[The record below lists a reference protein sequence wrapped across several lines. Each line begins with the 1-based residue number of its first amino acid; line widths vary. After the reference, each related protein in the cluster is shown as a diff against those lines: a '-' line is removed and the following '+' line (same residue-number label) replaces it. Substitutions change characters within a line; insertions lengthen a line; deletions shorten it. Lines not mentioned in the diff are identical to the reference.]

1 MTGAMDEI
9 LIVGGGTAGWL
20 TAAYLAKHLGGAGG
34 VRITLIESS
43 EIPTIGVGEGTFPT
57 IAKTLASLG
66 IDEAAFMRGSSA
78 AFKQGIRFVD
88 WARTPENGRHSHY
101 YHPFALPREPEG
113 LDLLPYWLAGEASGA
128 SYADAVTLQERVCDA
143 GRAPKRVND
152 AEFRGPMNY
161 AYHLDAARFGKF
173 LSGVAK
179 ASGVVHLTGTV
190 DDVELDEQGAIRSVV
205 TREHGKL
212 TAGLYIDC
220 TGFQSALLGRALGV
234 PFRDMND
241 VLFVDR
247 AVAVQVPH
255 GDDRAAIPPY
265 TVSTAHEAG
274 WTWDIALAERRGIG
288 YVYSSR
294 HTDETRAEAVLRD
307 YVGAGVRDLP
317 VRHLRMRVGWRER
330 HWVKNCVAVGLS
342 GGFLEPLESTG
353 IILIEAA
360 AHMIAS
366 FHQPGRDFEPAA
378 RQFNALMTKRYERI
392 VDFIKMHY
400 FLTRRTD
407 TAFWRDNAHP
417 SSAPE
422 SLLAHLEMW
431 RHRPPGRLD
440 FVMDYESFAPAN
452 YQFVLF
458 GMGFRSPPGRT
469 ENRQAARARQEFARI
484 RDAAHRAVAAL
495 PPHRELLERVYQ
507 AGFSFSDTGRLSGAS
522 RT

>member
-1 MTGAMDEI
+1 MSSASDEI

-20 TAAYLAKHLGGAGG
+20 TAAYLAKHLRG

-66 IDEAAFMRGSSA
+66 VDEAAFMRESGA

-88 WARTPENGRHSHY
+88 WGRAVENGRHSHY
-101 YHPFALPREPEG
+101 YHPFALPREPDG
-113 LDLLPYWLAGEASGA
+113 LDLLPHWLGGEAGGA

-143 GRAPKRVND
+143 GRAPKRASD

-161 AYHLDAARFGKF
+161 AYHLDAARFGNF
-173 LSGVAK
+173 LSGVAR

-190 DDVELDEQGAIRSVV
+190 DDVELDEQGAIASVV

-220 TGFQSALLGRALGV
+220 TGFRSALLGRALGV
-234 PFRDMND
+234 PFQDKKD

-247 AVAVQVPH
+247 AVAVQVPYASEW
-255 GDDRAAIPPY
+255 AAIPPY
-265 TVSTAHEAG
+265 TISTAHEAG

-307 YVGAGVRDLP
+307 YVGGAADDLP
-317 VRHLRMRVGWRER
+317 VRHLKMQVGWRER

-366 FHQPGRDFEPAA
+366 FHQPGSGPEPAA

-422 SLLAHLEMW
+422 SLLAHLDMW
-431 RHRPPGRLD
+431 RHRPPARLD

-469 ENRQAARARQEFARI
+469 EDRQAARARQEFARI
-484 RDAAHRAVAAL
+484 RDAARRAVAAL

-507 AGFSFSDTGRLSGAS
+507 AGFSFSDMGRLTGAS
-522 RT
+522 RK